1 MLPMQLDI
9 PAARYAFAY
18 IANSDIRK
26 SERDLSHIELER
38 SDNISSASGWG
49 SQKRVLRVFG
59 VRSKARTYRV
69 NKVDIS
75 TKTKNGH
82 LLKCPLAFIVL
93 HYGSRAKKIRSKS
106 LDR

>member
-38 SDNISSASGWG
+38 SDNISSASGGG

-75 TKTKNGH
+75 TKTKQRTPTQVPVSVYCFA
-82 LLKCPLAFIVL
+82 LWIKAE
-93 HYGSRAKKIRSKS
+93 K
-106 LDR
+106 D

>member
-75 TKTKNGH
+75 TKTKKRTPTQVPVSVYCFA
-82 LLKCPLAFIVL
+82 LWIKAE
-93 HYGSRAKKIRSKS
+93 K
-106 LDR
+106 D